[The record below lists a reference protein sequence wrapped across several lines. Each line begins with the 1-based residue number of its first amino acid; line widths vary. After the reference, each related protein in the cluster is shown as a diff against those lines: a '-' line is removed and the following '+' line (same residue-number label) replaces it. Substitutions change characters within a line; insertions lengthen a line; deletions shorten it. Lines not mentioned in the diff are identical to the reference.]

1 MIEGQLV
8 CIVAEEDMIV
18 ATSSRAPYVEANKKA
33 MECSFR
39 SLEFVNAMYVKEG
52 AKIPM
57 PKLSKVTH
65 LGIKQVPDRGARAG
79 KGLGKRLQGM
89 LRLII
94 VIQKKDRFGLGYKP
108 NRQERQRFIE
118 EKRQKRVASL
128 LEKEVESMK
137 MDIPPLS
144 SSFLSAGFIN
154 PKMIQVDE
162 EEVMVETFGSLS
174 IDMVEVEDQEA
185 RNTGLPSFPRGQTL
199 NNWTSIELPI
209 VFRFPNE

>member
-1 MIEGQLV
+1 MHIRRRYDYCCLV
-8 CIVAEEDMIV
+8 
-18 ATSSRAPYVEANKKA
+18 RASYVEADEKA

-52 AKIPM
+52 AKIPV

-65 LGIKQVPDRGARAG
+65 LGVKQMAGKGARAG

-94 VIQKKDRFGLGYKP
+94 VIQKKDRFRVGYKP
-108 NRQERQRFIE
+108 SRQERQRFIE
-118 EKRQKRVASL
+118 ENRQKRVASF
-128 LEKEVESMK
+128 LEKEAENMK

-154 PKMIQVDE
+154 PEMI
-162 EEVMVETFGSLS
+162 
-174 IDMVEVEDQEA
+174 
-185 RNTGLPSFPRGQTL
+185 
-199 NNWTSIELPI
+199 
-209 VFRFPNE
+209 